1 MQKGS
6 VNGVAVVRLR
16 FFSYT
21 AVGSSHCLYPL
32 TVSTV
37 RQSALQHYKFTTSC
51 LESSASFIVL
61 LLLGVSPY
69 VNSRCIIYVFQL
81 RVQSM
86 FPFVRVCHCMKCKW
100 LRIIYVSCC
109 LMFPVTRLLC
119 CLHLSPSVRLP
130 AKQVRK
136 GKSYGTIQVVP
147 LPSRSAGLPRA
158 WPLSI
163 PIVPAPTSELPN
175 PGQEVK
181 DTAPIL
187 PACQDS
193 PGMAFQLSHR
203 DVSTASSLEA
213 LSRSVTLWKCEI
225 QHNHSWKVQSW
236 QYNDFIKTF
245 KGPMRNI
252 FRDLLT

>member
-21 AVGSSHCLYPL
+21 AVGGSRCLYPL
-32 TVSTV
+32 RVSTV
-37 RQSALQHYKFTTSC
+37 RQSALQNYRFTTSPF
-51 LESSASFIVL
+51 ESSASFIVL

-69 VNSRCIIYVFQL
+69 MNSGCIIHVFQL
-81 RVQSM
+81 KVQSVL
-86 FPFVRVCHCMKCKW
+86 PYVHVCHCMISSFMQKCKW

-109 LMFPVTRLLC
+109 LTFPVTRLIC
-119 CLHLSPSVRLP
+119 CLHLSPSMPLR

-136 GKSYGTIQVVP
+136 GKSYGTTQVVP
-147 LPSRSAGLPRA
+147 LPSHSAGLLRA
-158 WPLSI
+158 RPLPI
-163 PIVPAPTSELPN
+163 PIVPAPTSKLPN

-181 DTAPIL
+181 DTAPVP

-193 PGMAFQLSHR
+193 PDMALQLSHR

-213 LSRSVTLWKCEI
+213 LSRSVTLWKCQI
-225 QHNHSWKVQSW
+225 QHNHSWKE
-236 QYNDFIKTF
+236 DF
-245 KGPMRNI
+245 
-252 FRDLLT
+252 